1 MVVNG
6 RVGIYTQV
14 LAASKDYALQ
24 HSTSLSP
31 KIGGDPLGKQTQC
44 KDFKPTGRGTED
56 GQIFPFAREVVE
68 KEASVL

>member
-56 GQIFPFAREVVE
+56 G
-68 KEASVL
+68 